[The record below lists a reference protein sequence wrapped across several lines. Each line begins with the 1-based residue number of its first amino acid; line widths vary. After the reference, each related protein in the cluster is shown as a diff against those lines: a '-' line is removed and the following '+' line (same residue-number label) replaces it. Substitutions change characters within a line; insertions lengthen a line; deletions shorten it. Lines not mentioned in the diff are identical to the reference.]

1 MSLDEIESQVLAY
14 DVPVVEITGGEPLLQ
29 KAVTL
34 LMTRLCD
41 AGKTVLIETSGAH
54 DISVIDDR
62 VHRIM
67 DLKTP
72 DSGEC
77 ERNLYENIEYLT
89 DRDEVKFV
97 IGSEADYDWSREQVA
112 KYGLS
117 ERCRAVLFSPVFGKI
132 DSRQIVEWILR
143 DKLDV
148 RFQLQMHKFIWDPAK
163 KSV

>member
-1 MSLDEIESQVLAY
+1 M
-14 DVPVVEITGGEPLLQ
+14 
-29 KAVTL
+29 
-34 LMTRLCD
+34 
-41 AGKTVLIETSGAH
+41 
-54 DISVIDDR
+54 
-62 VHRIM
+62 
-67 DLKTP
+67 
-72 DSGEC
+72 
-77 ERNLYENIEYLT
+77 
-89 DRDEVKFV
+89 KFV